1 MKKLRLLLLEECN
14 RTCEGC
20 CNKDWDINKLET
32 ENSFDQY
39 SLIMITGGE
48 PLLVPVTLML
58 AISDIRDQTDAP
70 IYIYT
75 AMVKDS
81 EYLKTVLRYVEGITL
96 TLHEQK
102 DAEAFQELNSTMSE
116 SERAKSLR
124 LNVFSNVDMTGVDTT
139 GWTVKSGIEWIK
151 DCPLPDDEVFKRY

>member
-20 CNKDWDINKLET
+20 CNKDWDISKLET

-48 PLLVPVTLML
+48 PLLVPVTLMI
-58 AISDIRDQTDAP
+58 AISDIRDQTEAP
-70 IYIYT
+70 IYLYT
-75 AMVKDS
+75 AMASDS

-102 DAEAFQELNSTMSE
+102 DVADFQILNSTMSKN
-116 SERAKSLR
+116 ERAKSLR
-124 LNVFSNVDMTGVDTT
+124 LNVFSNVDMTGVNTT

>member
-1 MKKLRLLLLEECN
+1 MEKIVKKLRLLLLEECN

-58 AISDIRDQTDAP
+58 AISDIRDQTEAPWYCIIPSHLLAEYIEKPDARTKATMAERW
-70 IYIYT
+70 INS
-75 AMVKDS
+75 KDDDDF
-81 EYLKTVLRYVEGITL
+81 KI
-96 TLHEQK
+96 
-102 DAEAFQELNSTMSE
+102 
-116 SERAKSLR
+116 
-124 LNVFSNVDMTGVDTT
+124 
-139 GWTVKSGIEWIK
+139 IK
-151 DCPLPDDEVFKRY
+151 DQV